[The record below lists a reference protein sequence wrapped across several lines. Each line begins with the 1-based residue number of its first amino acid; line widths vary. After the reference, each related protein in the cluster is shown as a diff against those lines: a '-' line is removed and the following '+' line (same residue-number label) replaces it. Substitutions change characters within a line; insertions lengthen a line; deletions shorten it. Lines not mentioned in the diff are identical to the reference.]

1 MWKKPK
7 TNWQASDLF
16 NVEDYNRIKGNLNE
30 IRTQA
35 QAVWPDFEY
44 SEMGAD
50 KTYQDYS
57 FYADEINLF
66 EENIENLCKGIFPF
80 AVGEKKTYEA
90 NNPFIDW
97 RELNRIEQ
105 ACLLIYENV
114 IGAVNGRRTLAFV
127 LNGGIF

>member
-1 MWKKPK
+1 M
-7 TNWQASDLF
+7 
-16 NVEDYNRIKGNLNE
+16 
-30 IRTQA
+30 
-35 QAVWPDFEY
+35 WPDFKY

-50 KTYQDYS
+50 KSYQDYS

-66 EENIENLCKGIFPF
+66 EENIENLCNGIFPF
-80 AVGEKKTYEA
+80 AVGEKKTYSA

-97 RELNRIEQ
+97 KELNRIEQ

-114 IGAVNGRRTLAFV
+114 MGAVNGRRILAFV